1 MPYQAARRFVQNHV
15 IGGAA
20 PIALTGGAYILLYAL
35 AASLCHDR
43 QEALLAGA
51 RRTSSALAAGLVLS
65 LFLTAWPLGARA
77 EDIDPEESPPAAA
90 NAGPSAIKTSGL
102 PVPRFVTIR
111 SNEVN
116 ARTGP
121 STKYPIEWVFSRRG
135 MPVEV
140 VAEFDTWRRIR
151 DLEGGEGWVMQGMLS
166 PKRAVMIQGEPRT
179 LRREPAPSGRPIA
192 RAEPGVIG
200 QVLHIKDDWCEVT
213 IEGYRGWLPR
223 AEVWGIYAGERL
235 E

>member
-1 MPYQAARRFVQNHV
+1 MAAARPSP
-15 IGGAA
+15 AA
-20 PIALTGGAYILLYAL
+20 RAAVCLLGFGL
-35 AASLCHDR
+35 A
-43 QEALLAGA
+43 
-51 RRTSSALAAGLVLS
+51 V
-65 LFLTAWPLGARA
+65 WPLSGRA
-77 EDIDPEESPPAAA
+77 EDADGPEETLPPAAA
-90 NAGPSAIKTSGL
+90 GAAPASAIKTSGL

-135 MPVEV
+135 MPMEV
-140 VAEFDTWRRIR
+140 IAEFDTWRRIR
-151 DLEGGEGWVMQGMLS
+151 DREGAEGWVMQGMLS
-166 PKRAVMIQGEPRT
+166 PKRAVMVQGEART
-179 LRREPAPSGRPIA
+179 LRREPAPAGRPVA

-200 QVLHIKDDWCEVT
+200 QLMHIKDDWCEVT

-223 AEVWGIYAGERL
+223 TEVWGVYPGERL

>member
-1 MPYQAARRFVQNHV
+1 MLAGVRRISLAR
-15 IGGAA
+15 
-20 PIALTGGAYILLYAL
+20 IAVFGLGLLL
-35 AASLCHDR
+35 AASPP
-43 QEALLAGA
+43 
-51 RRTSSALAAGLVLS
+51 T
-65 LFLTAWPLGARA
+65 ARA
-77 EDIDPEESPPAAA
+77 EDSDPEETPPAAA

-151 DLEGGEGWVMQGMLS
+151 DVEGSEGWVMQGMLS

-179 LRREPAPSGRPIA
+179 LRREPAPAARAVA
-192 RAEPGVIG
+192 RAEAGVIG
-200 QVLHIKDDWCEVT
+200 QLLHIKDDWCEVT
-213 IEGYRGWLPR
+213 AEGYRGWLPR
-223 AEVWGIYAGERL
+223 AEVWGVYAGERL

>member
-1 MPYQAARRFVQNHV
+1 MHPWLRFAMTERELTLAAVRRTR
-15 IGGAA
+15 AA
-20 PIALTGGAYILLYAL
+20 LVAACCLGLCLALWPL
-35 AASLCHDR
+35 AAS
-43 QEALLAGA
+43 
-51 RRTSSALAAGLVLS
+51 
-65 LFLTAWPLGARA
+65 A
-77 EDIDPEESPPAAA
+77 EDADGPEETPPAAA
-90 NAGPSAIKTSGL
+90 ANAPASAIKTSGL

-151 DLEGGEGWVMQGMLS
+151 DREGSEGWVMQGMLS
-166 PKRAVMIQGEPRT
+166 PKRAVTVMGEPRT
-179 LRREPAPSGRPIA
+179 LRREPVPAARPVA

-200 QVLHIKDDWCEVT
+200 QLVHIKDDWCEVT

-223 AEVWGIYAGERL
+223 TEVWGVYPGERL